1 MKFVGYKL
9 GTLGKLFLWLQVTV
23 VHHSLVLALIWDML
37 YSCSETLAFLWSA
50 LTAQISVRKEVLGQA
65 AVYTGDPHQAFQQGS
80 PLTDDKDT
88 SVAFWYFLP

>member
-1 MKFVGYKL
+1 MATSNSCPSQPGPGIDLGY
-9 GTLGKLFLWLQVTV
+9 V
-23 VHHSLVLALIWDML
+23 